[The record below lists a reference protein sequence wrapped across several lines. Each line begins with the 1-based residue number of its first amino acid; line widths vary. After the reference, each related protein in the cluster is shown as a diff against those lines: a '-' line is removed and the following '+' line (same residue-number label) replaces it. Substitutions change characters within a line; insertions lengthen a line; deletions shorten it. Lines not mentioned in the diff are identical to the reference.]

1 MTRLVR
7 GVLLLVVWLA
17 LWSDLSVA
25 NVLSGVLVAAAIVA
39 GFDTWQAGRV
49 IVRPV
54 HAARFV
60 LWFAY
65 KLVEST
71 LVVAR
76 AVISPGRRVYTGII
90 SVPLKG
96 CSDVVATVI
105 GDAISLTPGTLTLEV
120 QREPLVLYIHALDT
134 RDLDVIRS
142 DVRKLE
148 VLAVRAFG
156 DDDALAG
163 LDVDDSSGRRTT

>member
-7 GVLLLVVWLA
+7 GLLLLVVWLA

-25 NVLSGVLVAAAIVA
+25 NVASGVLVAAAIVA
-39 GFDTWQAGRV
+39 GFDTWRPGRV

-54 HAARFV
+54 HATRFV

-76 AVISPGRRVYTGII
+76 AVISPGSRVHTGII
-90 SVPLKG
+90 SVPLQG

-120 QREPLVLYIHALDT
+120 RRNPLVLYIHALDT
-134 RDLDVIRS
+134 RDLHAIRR

-163 LDVDDSSGRRTT
+163 LDVDDISTSETS